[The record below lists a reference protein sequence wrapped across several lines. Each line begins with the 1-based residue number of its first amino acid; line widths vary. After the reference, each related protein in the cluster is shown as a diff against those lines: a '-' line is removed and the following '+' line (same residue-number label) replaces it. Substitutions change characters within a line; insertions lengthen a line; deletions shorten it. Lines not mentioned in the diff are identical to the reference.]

1 MLAGPII
8 NARSASRRCVPLA
21 VALGVM
27 LACIS
32 GCDEADATSIRI
44 DLNADGSGTLIA
56 SGIVTPSELRPVEAA
71 TTGGSIAW
79 TGRAGVVVSKAT
91 FKTLGDVSLAGITF
105 EPAGGRPSALGKGM
119 GPMVMRVTLPRG
131 KQAAWSGMLA
141 GASDAARQ
149 QARDMIAENP
159 QTSDLGGSIK
169 LTINAPGKVLGSGVS
184 LRARGVSASRSESQA
199 VLQIPSDLASQEGD
213 PIVWHVSWEP
223 TTTPATP

>member
-1 MLAGPII
+1 MVAGSVSS
-8 NARSASRRCVPLA
+8 ARLTPRRFVPLA
-21 VALGVM
+21 VALGLVF
-27 LACIS
+27 ACIS

-56 SGIVTPSELRPVEAA
+56 SGIMTPTEPRPVESA
-71 TTGGSIAW
+71 TTGGAITW
-79 TGRAGVVVSKAT
+79 TGRAGVVVSKAS
-91 FKTLGDVSLAGITF
+91 FKSLADVSLAGITF
-105 EPAGGRPSALGKGM
+105 EPAGGRPSTLGKGM

-131 KQAAWSGMLA
+131 KQAQWSGLLA

-149 QARDMIAENP
+149 QARNMIAENP
-159 QTSDLGGSIK
+159 ETSDLGGSLK

-223 TTTPATP
+223 TPVAAP